1 MKHSICENI
10 KQISAEIKNT
20 QLVVV
25 SKYRS
30 LKELQEVYD
39 CGNRDFGENRVQELV
54 EKYEK
59 MPKDIKWHAIGHLQT
74 NKVKYIASFVHLVH
88 AVDSLK
94 LLRKLNQE
102 AEKNNRVIDFLFQ
115 LHVAQE
121 ESKYGIP
128 PVQFNSL
135 LENKE
140 ILEFKNVRC
149 RGIMGMAT
157 NTDKVS
163 VVRNEFKELYSIY
176 TEHQQIQHWD
186 ILSMG
191 MSGDYKIAIEEGSTT
206 IRVGSKI
213 FNVD

>member
-157 NTDKVS
+157 NTYKVS
-163 VVRNEFKELYSIY
+163 VVRNEFK
-176 TEHQQIQHWD
+176 
-186 ILSMG
+186 
-191 MSGDYKIAIEEGSTT
+191 
-206 IRVGSKI
+206 
-213 FNVD
+213 